1 MTDKIIE
8 IISEVLE
15 TKVDANASQ
24 ATCEKWD
31 SLRHLNIIVE
41 LEDVF
46 DLSFEPEE
54 IAVMKDIAI
63 IEQTIQ
69 QKKSEKQV

>member
-8 IISEVLE
+8 IISNVLE

-31 SLRHLNIIVE
+31 SLRHLNIMVE
-41 LEDVF
+41 LEEEFDVS
-46 DLSFEPEE
+46 LEPEE
-54 IAVMKDIAI
+54 IAEMKSLKK
-63 IEQTIQ
+63 IEEILKA
-69 QKKSEKQV
+69 KKS